1 MSPHTIILSLHSVL
15 RWIVLIAGLAAA
27 GRAIAGWIRQMEWRG
42 LDRRLGLLFTVSMD
56 VQVLLGLVLYLFLSP
71 ITTGNFSNFGEAMSN
86 PDVRFFLV
94 EHLVLML
101 VAVALAHV
109 GRSRSQKAEED
120 KTKHARA
127 ALFFTLALVAI
138 LLAIPWGSRPLL
150 RLGV

>member
-1 MSPHTIILSLHSVL
+1 MSAHTIILSLHSVL
-15 RWIVLIAGLAAA
+15 RWIVLIAGVAAA

-71 ITTGNFSNFGEAMSN
+71 VTTGNFSNFGEAMSN
-86 PDVRFFLV
+86 PDARFFLV

-109 GRSRSQKAEED
+109 GRSRSQKAAED

-150 RLGV
+150 RLGA